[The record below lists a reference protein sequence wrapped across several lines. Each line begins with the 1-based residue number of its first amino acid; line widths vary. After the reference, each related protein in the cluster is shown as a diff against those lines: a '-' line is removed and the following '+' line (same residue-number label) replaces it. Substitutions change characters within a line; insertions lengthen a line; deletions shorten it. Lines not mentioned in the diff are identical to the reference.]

1 MQQTV
6 SVARRLAPD
15 AAKDPHPGIAA
26 GNGPAPATARDDAAG
41 ECVAPHPVRV
51 ADAQLEPLAVEARL
65 RRASYLDRSLPI
77 VAPLALLVLFLVAWL
92 G

>member
-6 SVARRLAPD
+6 SVAHRLAPD
-15 AAKDPHPGIAA
+15 AAKDPLPGIAA
-26 GNGPAPATARDDAAG
+26 GNDAAPAIVHARDDG
-41 ECVAPHPVRV
+41 TVAPHPVRV
-51 ADAQLEPLAVEARL
+51 ADAQLEPLAIEARL

-77 VAPLALLVLFLVAWL
+77 VAPVALLILFLVAWL